1 MHAFLNW
8 SGGKD
13 SALALQAARR
23 QGIAVGRLLTCLHN
37 DRVSMHGVPRALLER
52 QADALGLP
60 VTLCTLP
67 DNPSMKLYEQALHVA
82 HAGLRAEGC
91 DTALYGDL
99 FLEDLRHYRNGLLER
114 DSLRGVY
121 PLWGAD
127 TRALAESFVRDGFR
141 AVIVSVN
148 ESLLPRSFC
157 GRALDASFLRDL
169 PEGVD
174 PCGENGEYHSFV
186 WDGPVF
192 REPVAFTRGAI
203 VQRSYPAPRAAG
215 DDCFTEARPETV
227 FSFCEL
233 LP

>member
-1 MHAFLNW
+1 MKAFLNW

-13 SALALQAARR
+13 SALALHAAQK
-23 QGIAVGRLLTCLHN
+23 QGLPVSRLLTCLHN

-60 VTLCTLP
+60 VTVCTLP
-67 DNPSMKLYEQALHVA
+67 DNPSMVAYETA
-82 HAGLRAEGC
+82 LRATHAELKAGGY
-91 DTALYGDL
+91 THALYGDL
-99 FLEDLRHYRNGLLER
+99 FLEDLRRYRSGLLEN
-114 DSLRGVY
+114 DGLEGVY
-121 PLWGAD
+121 PLWGTD
-127 TRALAESFVRDGFR
+127 TQALAKQFISAGFQ

-157 GRALDASFLRDL
+157 GRALDAAFLRDL

-192 REPVAFTRGAI
+192 HAPVAFRKGAL
-203 VQRSYPAPRAAG
+203 VQKSYPAPRG
-215 DDCFTEARPETV
+215 SNDCYTEPRPETV